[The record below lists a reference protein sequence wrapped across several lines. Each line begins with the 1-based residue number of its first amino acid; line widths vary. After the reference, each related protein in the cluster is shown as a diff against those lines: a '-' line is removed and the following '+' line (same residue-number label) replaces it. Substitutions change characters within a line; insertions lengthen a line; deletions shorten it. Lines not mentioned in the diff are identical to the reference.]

1 MADGT
6 LMGGEILSGIA
17 QRRPTVTI
25 ATTAHRERRQQEVP
39 ATVFPR
45 LHFHIAAE
53 AGSTVMMSHSC
64 TLGHEERVAEGDEE
78 DIDMQWGVLP
88 QKTQPQSVKLHIPQL
103 GLRWAHPAPE
113 PLILWR

>member
-17 QRRPTVTI
+17 QRRPAVTI
-25 ATTAHRERRQQEVP
+25 ATTVHREQRQQEVP

-45 LHFHIAAE
+45 LHFHIATE

-64 TLGHEERVAEGDEE
+64 TLGHEKRVEEGEGEEE
-78 DIDMQWGVLP
+78 DIDMQ
-88 QKTQPQSVKLHIPQL
+88 
-103 GLRWAHPAPE
+103 
-113 PLILWR
+113 